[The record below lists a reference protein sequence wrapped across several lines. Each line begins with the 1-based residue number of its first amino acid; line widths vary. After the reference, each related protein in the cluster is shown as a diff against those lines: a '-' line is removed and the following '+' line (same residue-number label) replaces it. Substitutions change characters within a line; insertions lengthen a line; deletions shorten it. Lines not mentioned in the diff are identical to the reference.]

1 MIANIMEQWARH
13 YHRKILI
20 TVSLNLPISVY
31 EIDTI
36 ITCIFTD
43 EEIET
48 KVKLLV
54 QSFTAGNRS

>member
-1 MIANIMEQWARH
+1 MEQWARH

-20 TVSLNLPISVY
+20 IVSLNLPISVY

-36 ITCIFTD
+36 ITCIITG

-48 KVKLLV
+48 KVKLVV